1 VGVVGYE
8 WWEGFNMVGLD
19 GWMEQMYKK
28 WGDLNCTKHQGL
40 WQCWIV
46 LADVGVLK
54 TARQ

>member
-1 VGVVGYE
+1 MMGRVQYGGFE
-8 WWEGFNMVGLD
+8 WVDVTNVT
-19 GWMEQMYKK
+19 MYKK

-54 TARQ
+54 TARK